1 VSGVPSEWEIL
12 ALAGLLMAVFT
23 ALVATVAVY
32 FIWVR
37 RLSNRML
44 EMQLHLFKL
53 ASFLQ
58 KNVAPTVSA
67 GETSTSTAS
76 AASPKGKRIAM
87 SLEGRPVEIIEVEGR
102 ETVRFPEEL
111 SEAER
116 ARLLAY
122 LKSEGFIS

>member
-1 VSGVPSEWEIL
+1 
-12 ALAGLLMAVFT
+12 MAVFT

-37 RLSNRML
+37 RLSNRIL

-58 KNVAPTVSA
+58 KNVASTPAAAVSP
-67 GETSTSTAS
+67 GGTSTSTAS
-76 AASPKGKRIAM
+76 ATPKGRRIAM

>member
-1 VSGVPSEWEIL
+1 MIVSGVPSEWEIL

-37 RLSNRML
+37 RLSNRIL

-58 KNVAPTVSA
+58 KNVGPAVSPT
-67 GETSTSTAS
+67 ETSTGTA
-76 AASPKGKRIAM
+76 AAPRGKRIAM

-111 SEAER
+111 PEAER

>member
-1 VSGVPSEWEIL
+1 M

-37 RLSNRML
+37 RLSNRIL

-58 KNVAPTVSA
+58 KNVASTAPSSSQ
-67 GETSTSTAS
+67 GEGSTGTAS
-76 AASPKGKRIAM
+76 APKGKRIAM
-87 SLEGRPVEIIEVEGR
+87 SLEGRSVEIIEVEGR

>member
-1 VSGVPSEWEIL
+1 
-12 ALAGLLMAVFT
+12 MAVFT

-37 RLSNRML
+37 RLSNRIL

-58 KNVAPTVSA
+58 KNASPAVSP
-67 GETSTSTAS
+67 GGTSTSTAS
-76 AASPKGKRIAM
+76 APTGRRIAM

>member
-1 VSGVPSEWEIL
+1 
-12 ALAGLLMAVFT
+12 LAGLLLAVLT

-37 RLSNRML
+37 RLSNRLL

-58 KNVAPTVSA
+58 KSV
-67 GETSTSTAS
+67 S
-76 AASPKGKRIAM
+76 AASQHAANPTTAVSGTQAPEAVGKRIAM
-87 SLEGRPVEIIEVEGR
+87 SLEGHAVEIVEIGGR
-102 ETVRFPEEL
+102 EMVRFEEEL
-111 SEAER
+111 PEAER

-122 LKSEGFIS
+122 LKDEGFIS